1 MRQRYNP
8 MRMTRRKQ
16 KGSAMVEAALTL
28 VAFVSLFLGA
38 IDIAQILLIHQSI
51 LERVRLAA
59 RTAAVNCCN
68 ETAVRN
74 VVLYGSPQSPT
85 DQSATGYWGLSAGN
99 VTVNFAGQNTP
110 DQRVTI
116 RVAGLSYQAY
126 TPMMK
131 GTFSNIPVQVSV
143 PLELP

>member
-1 MRQRYNP
+1 MR
-8 MRMTRRKQ
+8 RRAQ

-38 IDIAQILLIHQSI
+38 LDVAQILLIHQSI

-74 VVLYGSPQSPT
+74 VVLYGSSQSPN
-85 DQSATGYWGLSAGN
+85 DQAAPGYWGLTAAN

-116 RVAGLSYQAY
+116 RVAGLAYQAY

-131 GTFSNIPVQVSV
+131 GTFQNIPVQVSV